1 MYVNLIY
8 QWKYLKNELLILM
21 ELLQENEYW
30 FFLLIIFLIYFF
42 KYEYSINCL
51 LVQLSINTFF

>member
-30 FFLLIIFLIYFF
+30 FFLLIIF
-42 KYEYSINCL
+42 
-51 LVQLSINTFF
+51 

>member
-8 QWKYLKNELLILM
+8 QWKYLKNEILILM

-30 FFLLIIFLIYFF
+30 FFLLIIF
-42 KYEYSINCL
+42 
-51 LVQLSINTFF
+51 